1 MMKVMEFIDIMS
13 KENSAKRISA
23 ILETKKYL
31 PIAEKRRIAEAV
43 IEACTTDN
51 GGFIQIDSLDKYI
64 MFTIAVISN
73 YTNLEFGSDG
83 DFLSDYDRLCEAG
96 LLDTVIST
104 FDKEYVRTNEILN
117 MLLNDKLQNNSVE
130 ASLAKAVDNVNNY
143 IDKLVDILKNKVEA
157 MNLDLNNFN
166 EDTLKGLL
174 RLVDTTK

>member
-1 MMKVMEFIDIMS
+1 MKINEFIEIMS
-13 KENSAKRISA
+13 KENSTKRIGA

-73 YTNLEFGSDG
+73 YTNLEFGIDG
-83 DFLSDYDRLCEAG
+83 DYLSDYDRLCEAG
-96 LLDTVIST
+96 LLDTVIAT
-104 FDKEYVRTNEILN
+104 FDKEYARTNEILN
-117 MLLNDKLQNNSVE
+117 MLLTDKLQHNSTE
-130 ASLAKAVDNVNNY
+130 ASIAKIVDSANNY
-143 IDKLVDILKNKVEA
+143 IDKLIDTLKNKIED

-166 EDTLKGLL
+166 QDTLKGLL
-174 RLVDTTK
+174 KLVDTTK

>member
-1 MMKVMEFIDIMS
+1 MKIVDFIETMS
-13 KENSAKRISA
+13 KENSVKRIGA

-51 GGFIQIDSLDKYI
+51 SGFIKVDSLDKYI

-73 YTNLEFGSDG
+73 YTNLEFGLDG
-83 DFLSDYDRLCEAG
+83 DFLFDYDRLCEAG
-96 LLDTVIST
+96 LLDAIIAT

-117 MLLNDKLQNNSVE
+117 MLLTDKLQHNSAEASFAAVVNGLNNSMDKIIG
-130 ASLAKAVDNVNNY
+130 SLNNK
-143 IDKLVDILKNKVEA
+143 IEE

-166 EDTLKGLL
+166 QDTLNGLL
-174 RLVDTTK
+174 RLVDTAK

>member
-1 MMKVMEFIDIMS
+1 MKINEFIETMS
-13 KENSAKRISA
+13 KENSAKRIGA

-43 IEACTTDN
+43 IEACATDN
-51 GGFIQIDSLDKYI
+51 DGFIQIDSLDKYI

-73 YTNLEFGSDG
+73 YTNLEFGIDG
-83 DFLSDYDRLCEAG
+83 DYLSDYDRLCEAG
-96 LLDTVIST
+96 LLNPVIST
-104 FDKEYVRTNEILN
+104 FDKEYARTNEILN
-117 MLLNDKLQNNSVE
+117 MLLNDKLQHNSAE
-130 ASLAKAVDNVNNY
+130 ASLAKAVYNVNGY
-143 IDKLVDILKNKVEA
+143 IDKLVDALKNKVEE

>member
-1 MMKVMEFIDIMS
+1 MKINEFIEIMS
-13 KENSAKRISA
+13 KENSTKRIGA

-73 YTNLEFGSDG
+73 YTNLEFGIDG
-83 DFLSDYDRLCEAG
+83 DYLSDYDRLCEAG
-96 LLDTVIST
+96 LLDTVIAT
-104 FDKEYVRTNEILN
+104 FDKEYARTNEILN
-117 MLLNDKLQNNSVE
+117 MLLTDKLQHNSTE
-130 ASLAKAVDNVNNY
+130 ASIAKVVDSANNY
-143 IDKLVDILKNKVEA
+143 MDKLIDTLKNKLED

-166 EDTLKGLL
+166 QDTLKGLL
-174 RLVDTTK
+174 KLVDTTK